1 MGKNLKVIITT
12 GLAMFSMF
20 FGAAN
25 VILPL
30 DVGRVAGN
38 MNFYAILGVLLA
50 AVVVPFLGLVAMFLF
65 EGDYRTFF
73 ERIGVIPGKI
83 IIAVLL
89 AILGPFVVI
98 PRGISLACSTLQ
110 VFFPNLSLFYFS
122 FFLCVILYVITVER
136 RKVLHFLG
144 YILGPLL
151 LISLFAL
158 IIYGFINHPAQLV
171 KNYSKLEIFLHGI
184 KEGYFTLDLIGAFF
198 FSVVVML
205 GLKRELGHDV
215 NIAVTKGRKE
225 FFTITLLSSLIGSIL
240 LCVVYICV
248 SYVASFNGSIL
259 ATAEKDTILTVLA
272 FGLAGVVGGIVA
284 NVIIF
289 LTALHTTT
297 LAVIFAEYLQNELF
311 KNILNYRSCLLIT
324 LIIAFAMSNLG
335 FMGILKMSTP
345 FLLVC
350 YPVLIVLTLLNI
362 SKELFGFKPVKI
374 PVLITFVISLLVYLF
389 A

>member
-25 VILPL
+25 IILPL

-50 AVVVPFLGLVAMFLF
+50 AVVVPFLGLVAIFLF

-73 ERIGVIPGKI
+73 ERIGVIPSKI
-83 IIAVLL
+83 IIAILIG
-89 AILGPFVVI
+89 ILGPFVAI
-98 PRGISLACSTLQ
+98 PRGISLAFSTLQ
-110 VFFPNLSLFYFS
+110 AFLPNLSLFYFS
-122 FFLCVILYVITVER
+122 LFLCVILYVLTAER

-144 YILGPLL
+144 HILGPLL
-151 LISLFAL
+151 LTSLFAL

-171 KNYSKLEIFLHGI
+171 KDYSKFSIFLHGF
-184 KEGYFTLDLIGAFF
+184 KDGYFTLDLIGALF

-215 NIAVTKGRKE
+215 NVAVTKGRKE
-225 FFTITLLSSLIGSIL
+225 FFTVTILASLIGSL
-240 LCVVYICV
+240 LLSVVYICV
-248 SYVASFNGSIL
+248 SYIASFNGSLL
-259 ATAEKDTILTVLA
+259 ANSDKDTILTVLA
-272 FGLAGVVGGIVA
+272 FGLAGTLGGIVA
-284 NVIIF
+284 CIIIF

-345 FLLVC
+345 FLEVC

-362 SKELFGFKPVKI
+362 AKELFGFKPVKI
-374 PVLITFVISLLVYLF
+374 PVLITFVISLLVYLYS
-389 A
+389 